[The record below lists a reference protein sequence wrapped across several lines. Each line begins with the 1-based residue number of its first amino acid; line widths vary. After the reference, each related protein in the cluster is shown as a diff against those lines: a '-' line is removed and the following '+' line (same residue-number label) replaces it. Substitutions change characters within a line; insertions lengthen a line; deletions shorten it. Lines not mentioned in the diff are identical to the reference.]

1 MSTLQ
6 RSIKVKISLLSI
18 YEQAKGSYSQSTKFF
33 SASELNVLIFLY
45 SSASAMWRLGFFF
58 HEIAFG
64 LLSVFLPLY
73 VVTFQHTEILGGPL
87 VALGV
92 MTSLGLFCSI
102 PASFLW
108 GYLCDATRHYKPFI
122 LLSFASSA
130 ILLFLMTLPFAQNII
145 IFVILYILMQVLH
158 IAHEAPKNVLIAE
171 HYSRDEWEKSYGI
184 YEGITEIGFIV
195 GLAIGL
201 FAFLS
206 SLSFQLIATY
216 TLYLCSGLSIIA
228 LVLSVFLVADP
239 LIIFERRLVSI
250 EKKIDYTYRGVNSCF
265 RMMDG
270 ARWDSSL
277 KQDRF
282 LGFAIAIIVFSL
294 ATSIFFTPFPI
305 FLNQS
310 LGLSKSWVYVAYI
323 LNSFGATIGYFLIQS
338 RARSMNIKKQMPRFV
353 LLRGLLIFA
362 LVGAV
367 NFAISPN
374 ILIGILLVF
383 IGFAYAMFYIM
394 MLSLSMEL
402 IPAGKSGVF
411 DVLVGSGAA
420 VGSFL
425 GPFLAEHIA
434 YLPTFFVAAVLFVC
448 AYIALK
454 VLS

>member
-1 MSTLQ
+1 
-6 RSIKVKISLLSI
+6 
-18 YEQAKGSYSQSTKFF
+18 
-33 SASELNVLIFLY
+33 
-45 SSASAMWRLGFFF
+45 
-58 HEIAFG
+58 
-64 LLSVFLPLY
+64 
-73 VVTFQHTEILGGPL
+73 
-87 VALGV
+87 
-92 MTSLGLFCSI
+92 
-102 PASFLW
+102 
-108 GYLCDATRHYKPFI
+108 
-122 LLSFASSA
+122 
-130 ILLFLMTLPFAQNII
+130 
-145 IFVILYILMQVLH
+145 
-158 IAHEAPKNVLIAE
+158 
-171 HYSRDEWEKSYGI
+171 
-184 YEGITEIGFIV
+184 
-195 GLAIGL
+195 
-201 FAFLS
+201 
-206 SLSFQLIATY
+206 
-216 TLYLCSGLSIIA
+216 
-228 LVLSVFLVADP
+228 
-239 LIIFERRLVSI
+239 
-250 EKKIDYTYRGVNSCF
+250 
-265 RMMDG
+265 MMDG